1 MALTGNFGGR
11 REAGNYPA
19 VMSQITVTLPDGTSK
34 ELPAG
39 ATTADLA
46 ASIGPGLAKAAVA
59 GTVNGHEV
67 DLNAPVPDGAS
78 VSVITNNSEE
88 GRAVLRHSTSHVMA
102 QAVLQ
107 LWPGAKF
114 AIGPPVKDGFYY
126 DFDLPGGEH
135 FTDEDLER
143 IEARMREIVAED
155 QPFIREE
162 HSVDEGLRMFAD
174 QPYKVEII
182 QGVDASEG
190 AEAGIVSAYR
200 NTEAFVDLCRGPHVP
215 TTKRLGHFKLLNLA
229 AAYWRGDEK
238 RPQLQRVYG
247 TAWESKTKLEEHLWR
262 LEEAKKR
269 DHRKLGEEL
278 DLFSFDAE
286 VGRGLPL
293 WLPKGTVIRDELETW
308 ARETERKWG
317 YQRIVTPHIA
327 RGELFRT
334 SGHLPYYQEDLYA
347 PIDIEG
353 DEYYLK
359 PMNCPH
365 HHMVYKARAHSYR
378 ELPIRFAEYGT
389 VYRYERSGQLFGL
402 MRARG
407 FTQNDAHIYCSKA
420 QAKDEFLTVMRLH
433 EYYYEALGIDEFYM
447 VLALKD
453 PKNTE
458 KYHGDDDMWAE
469 AEQLTRDA
477 MEESGIP
484 YVEEIGGAAHYGPKV
499 DFIIRSAIGR
509 EFAASTNQ
517 LDLYMAERFD
527 LRFTNQQGESERPVI
542 IHRAPLGSHE
552 RFVGFLLEHY
562 AGAFPA
568 WLAPVQ
574 LQVLPV
580 AADHHPYAES
590 VVARLFAA
598 GYRVEFVEADEPLG
612 GRIRHGKLQKI
623 PYLLVVG
630 GQDVEA
636 GTVGVNRR
644 GDERPERDVPLDTFI
659 DRLRDEVETKAR
671 S

>member
-1 MALTGNFGGR
+1 MSA
-11 REAGNYPA
+11 
-19 VMSQITVTLPDGTSK
+19 SQITVTLPDGTSK
-34 ELPAG
+34 ELAAG
-39 ATTADLA
+39 TTAGELA
-46 ASIGPGLAKAAVA
+46 ASIGSRLAKAVVA
-59 GTVNGHEV
+59 ATVDDHEV
-67 DLNAPVPDGAS
+67 DLSTPLPDGAR
-78 VSVITNNSEE
+78 VNLIKDDSEE
-88 GRAVLRHSTSHVMA
+88 GRYVLRHSTAHVMA
-102 QAVLQ
+102 QAVTQ

-114 AIGPPVKDGFYY
+114 AIGPAVKDGFYY

-143 IEARMREIVAED
+143 IEARMREIVAEN
-155 QPFIREE
+155 QPFVREE
-162 HSVDEGLRMFAD
+162 HSVDEGLELFAD

-182 QGVDASEG
+182 QGVDSTEG

-200 NTEAFVDLCRGPHVP
+200 NTDAFVDLCRGPHVP
-215 TTKRLGHFKLLNLA
+215 STKRLGHFKLLNLA
-229 AAYWRGDEK
+229 AAYWKGDEK

-247 TAWESKTKLEEHLWR
+247 TAWESKAQLDEHLWR

-278 DLFSFDAE
+278 DLFSFDPD

-293 WLPKGTVIRDELETW
+293 WLPKGTVIRDELEKW
-308 ARETERKWG
+308 ARETERRWG
-317 YQRIVTPHIA
+317 YQRVVTPHIA
-327 RGELFRT
+327 RGELFRI

-378 ELPIRFAEYGT
+378 ELPLRYAEYGT
-389 VYRYERSGQLFGL
+389 VYRYEQSGSLFGI

-407 FTQNDAHIYCSKA
+407 FTQNDAHIYCAKA
-420 QAKDEFLTVMRLH
+420 TAKDEFLAVMRMH
-433 EYYYEALGIDEFYM
+433 DYYYRALGIDDFHM

-458 KYHGDDDMWAE
+458 KYHGDDDMWEE
-469 AEQLTRDA
+469 AERLTREA
-477 MEESGIP
+477 MEESEIP

-517 LDLYMAERFD
+517 LDLYMPERFD
-527 LRFTNQQGESERPVI
+527 LRFTNQQGQQEHPAI

-562 AGAFPA
+562 AGAFPV

-574 LQVLPV
+574 VQVLPV
-580 AADHHPYAES
+580 AADHDEYGRS
-590 VVARLFAA
+590 VVARLFDL
-598 GYRVEFVEADEPLG
+598 GYRVELIEADEPLG
-612 GRIRHGKLQKI
+612 ARIRHGKTQKI
-623 PYLLVVG
+623 PYILVVG
-630 GQDVEA
+630 GQDVEG
-636 GTVGVNRR
+636 GTVGVNQR
-644 GDERPERDVPLDTFI
+644 GSERPERDIPVDAFI
-659 DRLRDEVETKAR
+659 ERLRTEVDTKAL
-671 S
+671 

>member
-1 MALTGNFGGR
+1 MAD
-11 REAGNYPA
+11 
-19 VMSQITVTLPDGTSK
+19 QISVTLPDGSSK
-34 ELPAG
+34 GLPAG

-46 ASIGPGLAKAAVA
+46 ASIGRSLAKAAVA
-59 GTVNGHEV
+59 GVVNGHEV
-67 DLNAPVPDGAS
+67 DLTAPLPDGAE
-78 VSVITNNSEE
+78 VSVITDTSEE

-126 DFDLPGGEH
+126 DFELPDGQH

-155 QPFIREE
+155 QPFVREE
-162 HSVDEGLRMFAD
+162 HSVDEGLELFAD
-174 QPYKVEII
+174 QPFKVEII
-182 QGVDASEG
+182 HGVREADTADTGDMAATEG
-190 AEAGIVSAYR
+190 AEAGVVSAYR
-200 NTEAFVDLCRGPHVP
+200 NTDRFVDLCRGPHVP
-215 TTKRLGHFKLLNLA
+215 STKRLGHFKLLNLA

-247 TAWESKTKLEEHLWR
+247 TAWESKAQLDEHLWR

-278 DLFSFDAE
+278 DLFAFDPD

-293 WLPKGTVIRDELETW
+293 WLPKGTVIRDELEAW
-308 ARETERKWG
+308 ARETERRWG
-317 YQRIVTPHIA
+317 YQRVVTPHIA
-327 RGELFRT
+327 RGALFRT

-347 PIDIEG
+347 PIDIDG
-353 DEYYLK
+353 DDYYLK

-365 HHMVYKARAHSYR
+365 HHMVFKARAHSYR
-378 ELPIRFAEYGT
+378 ELPLRYAEYGN
-389 VYRYERSGQLFGL
+389 VYRYEKSGALFGL

-420 QAKDEFLTVMRLH
+420 DAKEEFLAVMRLH
-433 EYYYEALGIDEFYM
+433 AYYYEALGIDDFHM

-458 KYHGDDDMWAE
+458 KYHGDDDMWEE
-469 AEQLTRDA
+469 AERLTRDA

-484 YVEEIGGAAHYGPKV
+484 YVEELGGAAHYGPKV

-517 LDLYMAERFD
+517 LDLYMPERFD
-527 LRFTNQQGESERPVI
+527 LRFTNAHGVQEHPAV

-562 AGAFPA
+562 AGNFPT

-574 LQVLPV
+574 VQVLPV
-580 AADHHPYAES
+580 AADHREYARG
-590 VVARLFAA
+590 VVDRLFDD
-598 GYRVEFVEADEPLG
+598 GYRVELVEADEPLG
-612 GRIRHGKLQKI
+612 ARIRHGKLQKV
-623 PYLLVVG
+623 PYILVVG
-630 GQDVEA
+630 GQDIEG
-636 GTVGVNRR
+636 GTVGVNHR
-644 GDERPERDVPLDTFI
+644 GDERPDRDVPIDEFI
-659 DRLRDEVETKAR
+659 ERLRAEVATKAR
-671 S
+671 W